1 MPSPI
6 ESSPLYNEDLAPTTA
21 ARRTWGTYSFA
32 ALWVSM
38 SVNILTYMLAAS
50 LIQGGMN
57 WKQAVITVFIGNTIV
72 LIPMLLN
79 SHPGARYG
87 IPFPVLARASFGVL
101 GANFAAVLR
110 ALVACGWFGI
120 QTWIG
125 GEAINTLITTLAPA
139 WGQVAHSTA
148 ICFMAFWLIN
158 LLVIL
163 KGIEYIR
170 FLQGISAPILLAVG
184 LLLLAWA
191 YKSAGGFGP
200 MLSAQSRF
208 LSFSDFLKFLIPA
221 LNGTVGFWATV
232 SLNIPDFTRFAKS
245 QRQQVIG
252 QALALPTTMTLYSL
266 IGILVTSA
274 TVVIYG
280 TAIWDPVQLLSRFH
294 SPVAVVISLLA
305 ILLATLNVNIGANV
319 VSPAN
324 DFSNLWPRKISFRT
338 GGIITCFMGIAL
350 MPWKL
355 LSSYSTF
362 IFGWLGGY
370 AAFLG
375 PVAGIMICD
384 YFVIRRRELIVEDLY
399 LYPSKRQQQRSQSD
413 APYSNGSY
421 GDASYQGTPSGV
433 PKADTTNAP
442 LGAEGRPGIY
452 EYSRGF
458 NWLAVLALA
467 LGAGTALVGLV
478 VPSLRILYS
487 YSWFVG
493 FAVAFVA
500 YYGLMKPQVA
510 WDARAGQYYE

>member
-1 MPSPI
+1 MPTMPDTRTRI
-6 ESSPLYNEDLAPTTA
+6 ESSPLYNHDLAPTTSEQ
-21 ARRTWGTYSFA
+21 RHWGTYNFA

-57 WKQAVITVFIGNTIV
+57 WKQAVATVFLGNTIV
-72 LIPMLLN
+72 LVPMLLN
-79 SHPGARYG
+79 SHPGAKYG

-101 GANFAAVLR
+101 GANVAAVLR

-125 GEAINTLITTLAPA
+125 GEAISTLIATLIPSWKDVPHA
-139 WGQVAHSTA
+139 TA
-148 ICFMAFWLIN
+148 ICFFAFWLIN
-158 LLVIL
+158 LAVIL

-170 FLQGISAPILLAVG
+170 FLQGISAPILLGVG
-184 LLLLAWA
+184 LLLLGWA
-191 YKSAGGFGP
+191 YHAAGGFGP
-200 MLSAQSRF
+200 MLSAQSKF
-208 LSFSDFLKFLIPA
+208 VSFEDFLKFLIPA

-232 SLNIPDFTRFAKS
+232 SLNIPDFTRFARD
-245 QRQQVIG
+245 QRQQMIG
-252 QALALPTTMTLYSL
+252 QALGLPTTMTIYSL

-280 TAIWDPVQLLSRFH
+280 SAVWDPVQLLSRFQ
-294 SPVAVVISLLA
+294 SPVAVVISLMA

-324 DFSNLWPRKISFRT
+324 DFSNLWPRKISFRK

-355 LSSYSTF
+355 LADYKTF
-362 IFGWLGGY
+362 ILGWLGGY

-384 YFVIRRRELIVEDLY
+384 YFIVRRRVLVLEDLY
-399 LYPSKRQQQRSQSD
+399 LRE
-413 APYSNGSY
+413 
-421 GDASYQGTPSGV
+421 
-433 PKADTTNAP
+433 
-442 LGAEGRPGIY
+442 GAY
-452 EYSRGF
+452 EYSSGF
-458 NWLAVLALA
+458 NWMAMGALA
-467 LGAGTALVGLV
+467 LGAGTALIGLV
-478 VPSLRILYS
+478 IPSVRLLYD

-493 FAVAFVA
+493 FAVSFLV
-500 YYGLMKPQVA
+500 YYGTMRSRTQS
-510 WDARAGQYYE
+510 

>member
-1 MPSPI
+1 MEKTVTKIAQPPL
-6 ESSPLYNEDLAPTTA
+6 SSRVQSSSLYNEDLAPATVE
-21 ARRTWGTYSFA
+21 RRTWGTYNFA

-57 WKQAVITVFIGNTIV
+57 WKQAVVTVFLGNTVV

-79 SHPGARYG
+79 SHPGTRYG

-101 GANFAAVLR
+101 GANFAAILR

-125 GEAINTLITTLAPA
+125 GEAINTLIATLSPA
-139 WGQVAHSTA
+139 WRHIPHTTA
-148 ICFMAFWLIN
+148 ICFLAFWLIN
-158 LLVIL
+158 LAVIV

-184 LLLLAWA
+184 VLLLGWA
-191 YKSAGGFGP
+191 YTEAGGFGP
-200 MLSAQSRF
+200 MLSAPSKF
-208 LSFSDFLKFLIPA
+208 ATFPEFLKFLIPA

-232 SLNIPDFTRFAKS
+232 SLNIPDFTRFARS
-245 QRQQVIG
+245 QRQQMLG
-252 QALALPTTMTLYSL
+252 QALGLPATMTLYSL

-274 TVVIYG
+274 TTVIYG

-294 SPVAVVISLLA
+294 SPIAVVISLLA

-324 DFSNLWPRKISFRT
+324 DFSNLWPRKISFRM

-384 YFVIRRRELIVEDLY
+384 YFVIRRRTLVLEDLY
-399 LYPSKRQQQRSQSD
+399 LRH
-413 APYSNGSY
+413 
-421 GDASYQGTPSGV
+421 
-433 PKADTTNAP
+433 
-442 LGAEGRPGIY
+442 GAY

-458 NWLAVLALA
+458 NWLAIVALA
-467 LGAGTALVGLV
+467 AGAGCALVGLV
-478 VPSLRILYS
+478 VAPLRVLYD

-493 FAVAFVA
+493 FVVSFVTYFA
-500 YYGLMKPQVA
+500 LMRVCR
-510 WDARAGQYYE
+510 ARQPTSMRVSA

>member
-1 MPSPI
+1 MTTRPNAVPAGI
-6 ESSPLYNEDLAPTTA
+6 ESSPLYNKDLAPA
-21 ARRTWGTYSFA
+21 GAERRTWGTYSFA

-38 SVNILTYMLAAS
+38 SINILTYMLAAS

-57 WKQAVITVFIGNTIV
+57 WKQAVFTVFLGNTIV
-72 LIPMLLN
+72 LVPMLLN

-101 GANFAAVLR
+101 GANIAAVLR

-120 QTWIG
+120 QAWIG
-125 GEAINTLITTLAPA
+125 GEAISTLIATLAPRWA
-139 WGQVAHSTA
+139 HFPHSTA

-184 LLLLAWA
+184 LLLLGWA
-191 YKSAGGFGP
+191 YHAAGGFGP
-200 MLSAQSRF
+200 MLAAPSKFAN
-208 LSFSDFLKFLIPA
+208 FSDFLKFLIPA
-221 LNGTVGFWATV
+221 LNATVGFWATV
-232 SLNIPDFTRFAKS
+232 SLNIPDFSRFARS
-245 QRQQVIG
+245 LRQQAIG
-252 QALALPTTMTLYSL
+252 QALSLPTTMTLYSL

-294 SPVAVVISLLA
+294 SPVAVVISLVA

-324 DFSNLWPRKISFRT
+324 DFSNLWPRKISFRI
-338 GGIITCFMGIAL
+338 GGIMTCLMGIAL

-355 LSSYSTF
+355 LANYKTL
-362 IFGWLGGY
+362 IFGWLGAY

-384 YFVIRRRELIVEDLY
+384 YFIVRRRRLLVNDLY
-399 LYPSKRQQQRSQSD
+399 LR
-413 APYSNGSY
+413 G
-421 GDASYQGTPSGV
+421 GV
-433 PKADTTNAP
+433 
-442 LGAEGRPGIY
+442 Y

-458 NWLAVLALA
+458 NWLAVIALA
-467 LGAGTALVGLV
+467 AGSGTALSGLV
-478 VPSLRILYS
+478 IPPLELLFN

-493 FAVAFVA
+493 FAISFVV
-500 YYGLMKPQVA
+500 YYALMKFQ
-510 WDARAGQYYE
+510 RASALPALEEA

>member
-1 MPSPI
+1 MTVQQQI
-6 ESSPLYNEDLAPTTA
+6 ESSPLYNPDLAPA
-21 ARRTWGTYSFA
+21 GRERRHWGTYNYA

-57 WKQAVITVFIGNTIV
+57 WKQAVATVFLGNTIV

-101 GANFAAVLR
+101 GANVAAVLR

-125 GEAINTLITTLAPA
+125 GEAINTLIAVLAPG
-139 WGQVAHSTA
+139 WAHFPQSTA
-148 ICFMAFWLIN
+148 ICFLAFWFIN
-158 LLVIL
+158 LAVIL

-184 LLLLAWA
+184 LLLLGWA
-191 YKSAGGFGP
+191 YHAAGGFGP
-200 MLSAQSRF
+200 ILAAPSRF
-208 LSFSDFLKFLIPA
+208 ASFPDFLKFLIPA

-232 SLNIPDFTRFAKS
+232 SLNIPDFTRFARS

-252 QALALPTTMTLYSL
+252 QALGLPTTMTLYSL

-324 DFSNLWPRKISFRT
+324 DFSNLWPRKISFRS
-338 GGIITCFMGIAL
+338 GGVITCFMGIAL

-355 LSSYSTF
+355 LANYKTF
-362 IFGWLGGY
+362 ILGWLGGY

-375 PVAGIMICD
+375 PVAAIMICD
-384 YFVIRRRELIVEDLY
+384 YFVIRRRVLAVNDLY
-399 LYPSKRQQQRSQSD
+399 LRDGP
-413 APYSNGSY
+413 
-421 GDASYQGTPSGV
+421 
-433 PKADTTNAP
+433 
-442 LGAEGRPGIY
+442 Y
-452 EYSRGF
+452 EYTGGF
-458 NWLAVLALA
+458 NWRALGALA
-467 LGAGTALVGLV
+467 AGAGTALVGLV
-478 VPSLRILYS
+478 APPLRVLYD

-493 FAVAFVA
+493 FAVSFGV
-500 YYGLMKPQVA
+500 YYVLMRLQREPEI
-510 WDARAGQYYE
+510 RAMEGVS

>member
-1 MPSPI
+1 MPTTPSRDI
-6 ESSPLYNEDLAPTTA
+6 STSPLYNHDLAPVPA
-21 ARRTWGTYSFA
+21 ERRTWTTYNYS

-57 WKQAVITVFIGNTIV
+57 WKQAVLTVFIGNTIV
-72 LIPMLLN
+72 LAPMLLN

-87 IPFPVLARASFGVL
+87 VPFPVLARASFGVL
-101 GANFAAVLR
+101 GANVAAVLR

-125 GEAINTLITTLAPA
+125 GEAINTLLATLFPGWSKVQHGA
-139 WGQVAHSTA
+139 A
-148 ICFMAFWLIN
+148 ICFLAFWLIN
-158 LLVIL
+158 LAVIL

-170 FLQGISAPILLAVG
+170 FLQGISAPVLLAVG
-184 LLLLAWA
+184 VLLLVWA
-191 YKSAGGFGP
+191 YRAAGGFGP

-208 LSFSDFLKFLIPA
+208 ANFPEFLKFLIPA
-221 LNGTVGFWATV
+221 LNATVGFWATV
-232 SLNIPDFTRFAKS
+232 SLNIPDFTRFARS
-245 QRQQVIG
+245 QRQEVIG

-294 SPVAVVISLLA
+294 SPVAVVVSLVA

-324 DFSNLWPRKISFRT
+324 DFSNLWPRKISFRI
-338 GGIITCFMGIAL
+338 GGVITCFMGIAL

-355 LSSYSTF
+355 LADYGTF

-384 YFVIRRRELIVEDLY
+384 YFVIRRRVLLVDDLY
-399 LYPSKRQQQRSQSD
+399 LR
-413 APYSNGSY
+413 NG
-421 GDASYQGTPSGV
+421 A
-433 PKADTTNAP
+433 
-442 LGAEGRPGIY
+442 Y
-452 EYSRGF
+452 EYSGGF
-458 NWLAVLALA
+458 NWFAVIALVA
-467 LGAGTALVGLV
+467 GAGTALVGLV
-478 VPSLRILYS
+478 VPSVRVLYD

-493 FAVAFVA
+493 FAVSFVA
-500 YYGLMKPQVA
+500 YYMLMKFQ
-510 WDARAGQYYE
+510 GQRVQ

>member
-1 MPSPI
+1 MKKQTTDVFYNMPTLSRI

-21 ARRTWGTYSFA
+21 AQRHWGTYNYA

-57 WKQAVITVFIGNTIV
+57 WRQAVATVFLGNTIV
-72 LIPMLLN
+72 LVPMLLN
-79 SHPGARYG
+79 SHPGAKYG
-87 IPFPVLARASFGVL
+87 VPFPVLARASFGVL
-101 GANFAAVLR
+101 GANVAAVLR

-125 GEAINTLITTLAPA
+125 GEAINTLLSLAPA
-139 WGQVAHSTA
+139 WRSVPHGSA
-148 ICFMAFWLIN
+148 ICFLAFWLIN
-158 LLVIL
+158 LAVIL
-163 KGIEYIR
+163 RGIEYIR
-170 FLQGISAPILLAVG
+170 ILQGISAPVLLAVG
-184 LLLLAWA
+184 LLLLGWA
-191 YKSAGGFGP
+191 YKTAGGFGP
-200 MLSAQSRF
+200 MLSARSRF
-208 LSFSDFLKFLIPA
+208 TTFPEFLKFLIPA
-221 LNGTVGFWATV
+221 LNGTVGFWATL

-245 QRQQVIG
+245 QRQQVLG
-252 QALALPTTMTLYSL
+252 QALALPTTMTFYSL

-294 SPVAVVISLLA
+294 SPLAVVISLVA

-338 GGIITCFMGIAL
+338 GGVITCLMGIAL

-370 AAFLG
+370 SAFLG

-384 YFVIRRRELIVEDLY
+384 YFVIRRR
-399 LYPSKRQQQRSQSD
+399 
-413 APYSNGSY
+413 
-421 GDASYQGTPSGV
+421 
-433 PKADTTNAP
+433 
-442 LGAEGRPGIY
+442 
-452 EYSRGF
+452 
-458 NWLAVLALA
+458 
-467 LGAGTALVGLV
+467 
-478 VPSLRILYS
+478 
-487 YSWFVG
+487 
-493 FAVAFVA
+493 
-500 YYGLMKPQVA
+500 
-510 WDARAGQYYE
+510 

>member
-1 MPSPI
+1 MASSSI
-6 ESSPLYNEDLAPTTA
+6 ESSPLYNPDLAPA
-21 ARRTWGTYSFA
+21 PPEHRTWGTYNYS

-50 LIQGGMN
+50 LIQGGMS
-57 WKQAVITVFIGNTIV
+57 WKQAVATVFLGNTIV

-101 GANFAAVLR
+101 GANVAAVLR

-120 QTWIG
+120 QAWIG
-125 GEAINTLITTLAPA
+125 GEAINTLIATLAPG
-139 WGQVAHSTA
+139 WSQVPHSTA

-158 LLVIL
+158 LVIVV

-170 FLQGISAPILLAVG
+170 VLQGISAPILLGVG

-191 YKSAGGFGP
+191 YRSAGGFGP
-200 MLSAQSRF
+200 MLSAPSRF
-208 LSFSDFLKFLIPA
+208 SSSSDFLKFLIPA
-221 LNGTVGFWATV
+221 LNGAVGFWATI
-232 SLNIPDFTRFAKS
+232 SLNIPDFTRFARS
-245 QRQQVIG
+245 QRQQAIG
-252 QALALPTTMTLYSL
+252 QTLALPATMTLYSL

-294 SPVAVVISLLA
+294 SPVAVVISLIA

-324 DFSNLWPRKISFRT
+324 DFSNLWPRRISFRI

-350 MPWKL
+350 MPWRL
-355 LSSYSTF
+355 LANYKTF
-362 IFGWLGGY
+362 ILGWLGGY

-384 YFVIRRRELIVEDLY
+384 YFIVRGRVLQVDDLY
-399 LYPSKRQQQRSQSD
+399 LRH
-413 APYSNGSY
+413 G
-421 GDASYQGTPSGV
+421 
-433 PKADTTNAP
+433 
-442 LGAEGRPGIY
+442 LY
-452 EYSRGF
+452 EYSKGF
-458 NWLAVLALA
+458 NWRAIGALA
-467 LGAGTALVGLV
+467 LGAGVALVGLL
-478 VPSLRILYS
+478 VPRLRPLYD

-493 FAVAFVA
+493 FFVSFTA
-500 YYGLMKPQVA
+500 YLILMKSQREPVLSA
-510 WDARAGQYYE
+510 MEA

>member
-1 MPSPI
+1 MPATPVLAAI
-6 ESSPLYNEDLAPTTA
+6 ESSPLYNPDLAPTVMPGEA
-21 ARRTWGTYSFA
+21 ASGDRGARTWGTYNYA

-57 WKQAVITVFIGNTIV
+57 WKQAVFTVFLGNCIV
-72 LIPMLLN
+72 LAPMLLN
-79 SHPGARYG
+79 SHPGAQYG
-87 IPFPVLARASFGVL
+87 VPFPVLARASFGVL
-101 GANFAAVLR
+101 GANVAAVLR

-125 GEAINTLITTLAPA
+125 GEAISVLLATVWPA
-139 WGQVAHSTA
+139 WKSVPHGAG
-148 ICFMAFWLIN
+148 ICFLAFWVIN
-158 LLVIL
+158 LAVIL

-170 FLQGISAPILLAVG
+170 FLQGISAPVLLGVG
-184 LLLLAWA
+184 LLLLGWA
-191 YKSAGGFGP
+191 YVQAGGFGP
-200 MLSAQSRF
+200 MLSAPSRF
-208 LSFSDFLKFLIPA
+208 TSFSEFLKFLIPA
-221 LNGTVGFWATV
+221 LNATVGFWATV
-232 SLNIPDFTRFAKS
+232 SLNIPDFTRFARS
-245 QRQQVIG
+245 QRQQMIG
-252 QALALPTTMTLYSL
+252 QALALPATMTLYSL

-305 ILLATLNVNIGANV
+305 ILLATLYVNIGANV
-319 VSPAN
+319 DSPAS

-338 GGIITCFMGIAL
+338 GGVITCFMGIAL

-384 YFVIRRRELIVEDLY
+384 YFVIRRRVLVVDDLY
-399 LYPSKRQQQRSQSD
+399 LR
-413 APYSNGSY
+413 G
-421 GDASYQGTPSGV
+421 GM
-433 PKADTTNAP
+433 
-442 LGAEGRPGIY
+442 Y

-458 NWLAVLALA
+458 NWLAVIALA

-478 VPSLRILYS
+478 VAPLHVLYG

-493 FAVAFVA
+493 FVVSFVA
-500 YYGLMKPQVA
+500 YYALMKMPRSNPRVPA
-510 WDARAGQYYE
+510 LEKSRRA

>member
-1 MPSPI
+1 MSDSRI
-6 ESSPLYNEDLAPTTA
+6 QSSPLYNEDLAPA
-21 ARRTWGTYSFA
+21 GPERRHWGTYNFA

-57 WKQAVITVFIGNTIV
+57 WRQAVATVFLGNTIV
-72 LIPMLLN
+72 LVPMLLN

-87 IPFPVLARASFGVL
+87 VPFPVLARASFGVL
-101 GANFAAVLR
+101 GANVAAVLR

-125 GEAINTLITTLAPA
+125 GEAINTLMSLAPA
-139 WGQVAHSTA
+139 WRKVPHGAA
-148 ICFMAFWLIN
+148 ICFLAFWFIN
-158 LLVIL
+158 LAVIL
-163 KGIEYIR
+163 RGIEYIR
-170 FLQGISAPILLAVG
+170 ILQGISAPVLLAVG
-184 LLLLAWA
+184 LLLLGWA
-191 YKSAGGFGP
+191 YRAAGGFGP
-200 MLSAQSRF
+200 MLSAPSRF
-208 LSFSDFLKFLIPA
+208 TTFPEFLKFLIPA
-221 LNGTVGFWATV
+221 LNATVGFWATV

-252 QALALPTTMTLYSL
+252 QAIALPTTMTLYSL

-294 SPVAVVISLLA
+294 SPVAMVISLVA
-305 ILLATLNVNIGANV
+305 VLLATLNVNIGANV

-338 GGIITCFMGIAL
+338 GGIITCLMGIAL

-384 YFVIRRRELIVEDLY
+384 YFVIRRRVLIVDDLY
-399 LYPSKRQQQRSQSD
+399 LR
-413 APYSNGSY
+413 G
-421 GDASYQGTPSGV
+421 
-433 PKADTTNAP
+433 
-442 LGAEGRPGIY
+442 GAY

-458 NWLAVLALA
+458 NWLAVAALLA
-467 LGAGTALVGLV
+467 GAGTALVGLV
-478 VPSLRILYS
+478 VPSVRVLYD

-493 FAVAFVA
+493 FAVSFVA
-500 YYGLMKPQVA
+500 YYALMKLQGDKPPVPA
-510 WDARAGQYYE
+510 LEEA